1 MISRLSKLYTE
12 AGKQFFVFLLMGL
25 VTTAVHTGVAMLAHH
40 FGHLPPLAANFTG
53 YGVAVSLSYLANARL
68 TFRQALGR
76 SQFLRFLTLS
86 LSGLAVS
93 QGIIWVLTR
102 GFDQPFELA
111 LAVAVL
117 AVPPV
122 TFLVARFWVF
132 RLKTDV

>member
-1 MISRLSKLYTE
+1 MISRLSGLYTE
-12 AGKQFFVFLLMGL
+12 AGKQFLVFLLMGL

-40 FGHLPPLAANFTG
+40 FARLPPLAANFTG

-68 TFRQALGR
+68 TFRQTLGR
-76 SQFLRFLTLS
+76 SQFLRFLVLS
-86 LSGLAVS
+86 LSGLAIS
-93 QGIIWVLTR
+93 QGIIWVLTH
-102 GFDQPFELA
+102 GFDQPFERA

-117 AVPPV
+117 AVPPA